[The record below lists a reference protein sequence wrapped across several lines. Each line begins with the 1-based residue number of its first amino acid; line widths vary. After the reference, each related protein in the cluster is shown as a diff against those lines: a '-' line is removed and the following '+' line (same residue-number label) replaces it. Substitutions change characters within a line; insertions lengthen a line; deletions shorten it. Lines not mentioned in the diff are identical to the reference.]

1 MPRNPELPVSGRG
14 DDLVSAAMD
23 SVLGSGSGE
32 WGAGERPSPK
42 RKHSA
47 LCVVTGMTSKEER
60 EETSSG
66 EHRVQLGLE

>member
-1 MPRNPELPVSGRG
+1 MPRNPELPLSGRG

-32 WGAGERPSPK
+32 WEQERDYHLRGSTQ
-42 RKHSA
+42 HS
-47 LCVVTGMTSKEER
+47 VVTGMTSKEER